1 MTGRP
6 CLWML
11 QRRACRRKVV
21 GRKRGMRGK
30 SEAHEA
36 LLRQVNLH
44 AAGIDVG
51 SERHYVAVPKER
63 DAESVR
69 SFGSVTGELNRLA
82 DWLKACGIQTV
93 AMESTGVYWIP
104 LYELLEERGF
114 EVVLVNAR
122 HLKNV
127 PGRKTDVLDCQ
138 WLQRLHTFGLLQ
150 ASFRPAAEIAQLR
163 AYVRHREMLVRYA
176 ASHVQHMQ
184 KALTLMNLQLHQ
196 VISDL
201 TGETGMRI
209 LRRLVAGEPDPQQLA
224 QERHPRIR
232 ASQEE
237 IAQALTGTYRPEYLF
252 QLRQALE
259 LYDHYQTQITA
270 CDRELEQRLAELAA
284 ARPEPSSPLSTE
296 RRRKPSGNEPHFE
309 LRPLLYRIAG
319 GDLSEVDGIGVYA
332 ALRLLSETGTDMNR
346 WPTVKHFTSWLC
358 LAPRNQISGGKVL
371 RRGTPTSS
379 SRAALILR
387 IAAMAAGKTQ
397 TALGAFYRRLA
408 ARIGKAKA
416 ITATA
421 RKIAERFYQLLAT
434 GQPYRDPGAAAYT
447 LQQRERILRS
457 LRRRAASLGFQL
469 QPIEAVAVTVS

>member
-1 MTGRP
+1 MARKKKSTGRRAREA
-6 CLWML
+6 ML
-11 QRRACRRKVV
+11 RKV
-21 GRKRGMRGK
+21 
-30 SEAHEA
+30 
-36 LLRQVNLH
+36 NLN

-51 SERHYVAVPKER
+51 SERHYVAVPEGR
-63 DAESVR
+63 DTESVR
-69 SFGSVTGELNRLA
+69 SFGSVTGELERLVA
-82 DWLKACGIQTV
+82 WLEACEIETV

-138 WLQRLHTFGLLQ
+138 WLQQLHSFGLLRG
-150 ASFRPAAEIAQLR
+150 SFRPDREIAQVR
-163 AYVRHREMLVRYA
+163 AYVRHRENLVRYA

-184 KALTLMNLQLHQ
+184 KALSLMNLQLHQ

-201 TGETGMRI
+201 TGQTGMRI
-209 LRRLVAGEPDPQQLA
+209 LRGLVAGNHDPRSLA
-224 QERHPRIR
+224 EERHPRCR
-232 ASQEE
+232 ASVEQIE
-237 IAQALTGTYRPEYLF
+237 QALTGQYRPEYLF

-259 LYDHYQTQITA
+259 LYDHYQTQIEA
-270 CDRELEQRLAELAA
+270 CDREIERLLEQIAA
-284 ARPEPSSPLSTE
+284 QQPEPATPLPAS
-296 RRRKPSGNEPHFE
+296 RRRGKPRGNEPHFA
-309 LRPLLYRIAG
+309 LRPLLHRISGA
-319 GDLSEVDGIGVYA
+319 DLSQIDGLGPYA
-332 ALRLLSETGTDMNR
+332 SLRLLAEIGTDMTR

-387 IAAMAAGKTQ
+387 IAAMAVGKTDS
-397 TALGAFYRRLA
+397 ALGAFYRRLA

-421 RKIAERFYQLLAT
+421 RKIAERVYAVLAT
-434 GQPYRDPGAAAYT
+434 GQPYEDPGAEAYDERQRQRT
-447 LQQRERILRS
+447 LRN
-457 LRRRAASLGFQL
+457 LRRRAAALGFQL
-469 QPIEAVAVTVS
+469 QPAQAGITVS